1 MTLQQI
7 RYVLAILKYG
17 SISKAAQEI
26 CIAQPHLSSTLKDL
40 EKELGITIFSRTRKG
55 VELTAEGKE
64 FLSFA
69 KPLLAQE
76 EKILELYSRN
86 TLKPAFNFSLSTQ
99 RYPFV
104 IKAFFELFHRYAPGQ
119 YEIHLREV
127 NMRNV
132 INDVFNGKSD
142 IGIIFLSNTTEGFMR
157 RYLAAKGL
165 EFHLIK
171 EITPCV
177 FFKKDHPMAAKA
189 AVTLGEMSQFP
200 FASFESETS
209 ASPEFSEEVFFYN
222 FSTAKKNFI
231 VVDRATMINVLT
243 HTEAFS
249 IGTGILTSGF
259 AGPELVSRP
268 IKGHEK
274 EIKLGWIHHMDC
286 SPNEIFCEFIEMV
299 EAVLEKC

>member
-40 EKELGITIFSRTRKG
+40 EKELGITIFSRSRKG

-86 TLKPAFNFSLSTQ
+86 TSKPAFNFSLSTQ

-104 IKAFFELFHRYAPGQ
+104 IKAFFELFHSYEPEQ

-127 NMRNV
+127 DMRNV

-157 RYLAAKGL
+157 RHLAAKGL

-177 FFKKDHPMAAKA
+177 FFRKTHPMAEKES
-189 AVTLGEMSQFP
+189 VTLEEMSAFP
-200 FASFESETS
+200 FASFESETP

-222 FSTAKKNFI
+222 FSTAKKNLF
-231 VVDRATMINVLT
+231 VVDRATMMGILT

-249 IGTGILTSGF
+249 IGTGILPVGF
-259 AGPELVSRP
+259 AGPQLVSRP
-268 IKGHEK
+268 IRGHEK

-286 SPNEIFCEFIEMV
+286 SPNEIFCEFIERV
-299 EAVLEKC
+299 KAVLEKC